1 MFFTNEVTD
10 MKKKTMALV
19 IACTLTIT
27 SGCMPQNG
35 EPNKSNVVDTQTTTP
50 ATEYQKAVIYLPDE
64 NGQSLIGK
72 EVQIEKNNEPMVEL
86 VQALVTEKALPAG
99 TEVEKWS
106 VSKDDAPAVTLD
118 LNTAFADGILNTGS
132 TGETIMLGS
141 LINTVWEYF
150 KPASLTLTVDGQP
163 LETGHNI
170 YDEPFNAPMD
180 ITIHDSIE

>member
-1 MFFTNEVTD
+1 
-10 MKKKTMALV
+10 MKKRTMALV

-35 EPNKSNVVDTQTTTP
+35 EPNKSVVDIQTTTP
-50 ATEYQKAVIYLPDE
+50 ATEYQKVSIYLPDE
-64 NGQSLIGK
+64 NGQNLISK
-72 EVQIEKNNEPMVEL
+72 EVQIEKNDEPMVEL
-86 VQALVTEKALPAG
+86 VQALVTEKALPIG

-118 LNTAFADGILNTGS
+118 LNTAFAEGILNAGS

-150 KPASLTLTVDGQP
+150 KPASITLTIDGKP

-170 YDEPFNAPMD
+170 YDTPFTSPISLTD
-180 ITIHDSIE
+180 E

>member
-1 MFFTNEVTD
+1 
-10 MKKKTMALV
+10 MKKRTVALV

-35 EPNKSNVVDTQTTTP
+35 EPDNSTVDIQTTTP
-50 ATEYQKAVIYLPDE
+50 ATEYEKVSIYLPDE
-64 NGQSLIGK
+64 NTQNLVSK
-72 EVQIEKNNEPMVEL
+72 EVQIEKNDEPMVEL

-106 VSKDDAPAVTLD
+106 VSKDDAPAVILD
-118 LNTAFADGILNTGS
+118 LNKAFADGILNSGS
-132 TGETIMLGS
+132 TGELMMLGS

-150 KPASLTLTVDGQP
+150 EPASITLTVDGEP

-170 YDEPFNAPMD
+170 YDTPFTSPISLTN
-180 ITIHDSIE
+180 E

>member
-1 MFFTNEVTD
+1 
-10 MKKKTMALV
+10 MKKRTVALV

-35 EPNKSNVVDTQTTTP
+35 EPDNSTIDIQTTTP
-50 ATEYQKAVIYLPDE
+50 ATEYEKVSIYLPDE
-64 NGQSLIGK
+64 NAQNLVSK
-72 EVQIEKNNEPMVEL
+72 EVQIEKNDEPMVEL

-106 VSKDDAPAVTLD
+106 VSKDDAPAVILD
-118 LNTAFADGILNTGS
+118 LNKAFADGILNSGS
-132 TGETIMLGS
+132 TGELMMLGS

-150 KPASLTLTVDGQP
+150 EPASITLTVDGEP

-170 YDEPFNAPMD
+170 YDTPFTSPISLTN
-180 ITIHDSIE
+180 E

>member
-1 MFFTNEVTD
+1 
-10 MKKKTMALV
+10 MKKRTVALV

-35 EPNKSNVVDTQTTTP
+35 EPDNSTVDIQTTTP
-50 ATEYQKAVIYLPDE
+50 ATEYEKVSIYLPGE
-64 NGQSLIGK
+64 NAQNLVSK
-72 EVQIEKNNEPMVEL
+72 EVQIEKNDEPMVEL

-106 VSKDDAPAVTLD
+106 VSKDDAPAVILD
-118 LNTAFADGILNTGS
+118 LNKAFADGILNSGS
-132 TGETIMLGS
+132 TGELMMLGS

-150 KPASLTLTVDGQP
+150 EPASITLTVDGEP

-170 YDEPFNAPMD
+170 YDTPFTSPISLTN
-180 ITIHDSIE
+180 E

>member
-1 MFFTNEVTD
+1 MIRAYVNEVVK
-10 MKKKTMALV
+10 MKKRTVALV

-35 EPNKSNVVDTQTTTP
+35 EPDKSTVDIQTTTP
-50 ATEYQKAVIYLPDE
+50 ATEYQKVSIYLPDE
-64 NGQSLIGK
+64 NAQNLVIK
-72 EVQIEKNNEPMVEL
+72 EVQIEKNDEPMVEL

-118 LNTAFADGILNTGS
+118 LNKAFTDGILNSGS
-132 TGETIMLGS
+132 TGETMMLGS

-150 KPASLTLTVDGQP
+150 KPASITLTVDGEP

-170 YDEPFNAPMD
+170 YDTPFTAPIS
-180 ITIHDSIE
+180 ITSE